1 MRAQDAYFVAKPDA
15 DTMVWG
21 VLDGHGPDNGTL
33 AAQVAA
39 VSFREWCA
47 EHPEELTLALALTLN
62 PNPNPQ
68 PQPQPEP

>member
-47 EHPEELTLALALTLN
+47 PGGAD
-62 PNPNPQ
+62 PGPGPD
-68 PQPQPEP
+68 PKP